1 MEFAEENLLAM
12 GAAFE
17 NFRRPSA
24 VHANSRFSE
33 GEGVFPICSDLPQFG
48 VVRERAFVGGRLG
61 AFEFFSLD
69 ADLFPV
75 ALNDEAWGK
84 GLSGTEGVGEGV
96 LEGIGGN
103 VLQGGIPAFVE
114 ESCLGF
120 GVRRFL
126 PQGQE
131 CLKDQHREKAHPV
144 GVRSI

>member
-1 MEFAEENLLAM
+1 MKFAEENLLAM

-33 GEGVFPICSDLPQFG
+33 GEGVFPIRSDLPQFG
-48 VVRERAFVGGRLG
+48 VVRERTVVRGRVR

-75 ALNDEAWGK
+75 GLDDEAG
-84 GLSGTEGVGEGV
+84 GEGFSRGNGFGEGV
-96 LEGIGGN
+96 LEGVCGN
-103 VLQGGIPAFVE
+103 GFEGVFPSIKE
-114 ESCLGF
+114 ERSFLLT
-120 GVRRFL
+120 RRHFP

-131 CLKDQHREKAHPV
+131 RLRDENPNQRLP
-144 GVRSI
+144 RSILP

>member
-1 MEFAEENLLAM
+1 MESAEEYFTLM
-12 GAAFE
+12 GSAFE
-17 NFRRPSA
+17 DFRRTTA
-24 VHANSRFSE
+24 VQTE
-33 GEGVFPICSDLPQFG
+33 GGFLECEGIGALGPDLPQFC
-48 VVRERAFVGGRLG
+48 VVRERALVGGRLG
-61 AFEFFSLD
+61 AFEIFSLD

-75 ALNDEAWGK
+75 GLNDETWGK